1 MQSNTSVTHVNS
13 TEAILT
19 VEICGKLFCPNLVRR
34 NAAAGALR
42 GAQALRGTQG
52 VTACSACA
60 GDYEDP
66 DRTAW
71 ANDERENDERETE
84 NEDGTQAGGEE
95 FLAES

>member
-1 MQSNTSVTHVNS
+1 MS
-13 TEAILT
+13 
-19 VEICGKLFCPNLVRR
+19 
-34 NAAAGALR
+34 
-42 GAQALRGTQG
+42 
-52 VTACSACA
+52 ACSACT

-84 NEDGTQAGGEE
+84 NQDGTQAGGEE